1 MKHLLILILVEELEL
16 YNIVRIFN
24 ARFLGT
30 LLDA

>member
-16 YNIVRIFN
+16 YNIARIFN
-24 ARFLGT
+24 VRFLGT

>member
-24 ARFLGT
+24 ARFLGM